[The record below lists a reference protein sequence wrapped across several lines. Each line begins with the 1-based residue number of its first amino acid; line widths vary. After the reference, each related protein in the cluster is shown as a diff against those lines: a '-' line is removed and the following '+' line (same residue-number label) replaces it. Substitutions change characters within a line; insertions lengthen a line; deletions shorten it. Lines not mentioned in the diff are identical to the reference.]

1 MSLFIA
7 PASCKVLNWLQWN
20 FQTKVKY
27 IKSTCEILARDY
39 DGDIPETVEG
49 LCKLP
54 GVGPKMAHLCMNIA
68 WHKMSGIG
76 KFHGFVGRLIRIR
89 GLNHQLANFTKILKG
104 EWKKPE
110 LSTDLNYYPVIHKV
124 DLTVFHG
131 LFNLASLQALTPTST
146 ASATA
151 WGGPARAAPR
161 RPRRRGRR
169 WRTGYRRRSGS
180 R

>member
-89 GLNHQLANFTKILKG
+89 GLNHQLANFTKILKW

-110 LSTDLNYYPVIHKV
+110 PSTELNLLSGDP
-124 DLTVFHG
+124 
-131 LFNLASLQALTPTST
+131 
-146 ASATA
+146 
-151 WGGPARAAPR
+151 
-161 RPRRRGRR
+161 
-169 WRTGYRRRSGS
+169 
-180 R
+180 